1 MLDLSQRANH
11 SATLALETATDV
23 ELIQQSMDQG
33 LLPKLD
39 TLTTNLETADLP
51 TAIQQGVHNRG
62 VSKIFHEK
70 GGGGGGFQT
79 FLAPRIKEKTSLI
92 IKMWVLC
99 NKFVMEDPFLLLF
112 KFYGVMLIIIV
123 E

>member
-1 MLDLSQRANH
+1 MLDLSQRANN

-70 GGGGGGFQT
+70 GGGGFQT
-79 FLAPRIKEKTSLI
+79 FLAPRIKENTSLM

-99 NKFVMEDPFLLLF
+99 LKFVTEDPFLSLF
-112 KFYGVMLIIIV
+112 KFYWAML
-123 E
+123 